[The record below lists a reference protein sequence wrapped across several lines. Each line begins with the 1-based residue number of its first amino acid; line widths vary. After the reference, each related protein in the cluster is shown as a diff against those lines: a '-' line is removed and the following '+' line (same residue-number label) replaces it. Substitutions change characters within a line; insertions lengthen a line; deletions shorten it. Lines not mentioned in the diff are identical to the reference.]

1 MIIIAGTINLDPDKA
16 DEAMEAAV
24 VCMKATHAEDGNLA
38 YVFSLDPIEPG
49 LVHVFEKW
57 ADDASLASHFG
68 QPHMTTF
75 QGQMG
80 GFGITGMDLKKYTGA
95 TEGEVF

>member
-1 MIIIAGTINLDPDKA
+1 MQ
-16 DEAMEAAV
+16 
-24 VCMKATHAEDGNLA
+24 ATHQEPGNEA

-57 ADDASLASHFG
+57 ADDESLASHFG
-68 QPHMTTF
+68 TPHMAEF

-95 TEGEVF
+95 TEGELF